1 MVKTLLNLC
10 DLFSNKVAD
19 IVQELLSHLPVLD
32 KPPTDGLP
40 KLEDVI
46 EAHSRGEYEGVD
58 SVHVSARIG
67 DIMTDP
73 EYNRGDN
80 LRYGNQERDLNG
92 MGGFSYQAAGTLVGF
107 LRPDGCRYVLVIT
120 QGNNRVSMLY
130 AVTRSKSARIPVLVI
145 FHKPG
150 ISQEEMVRVES
161 ENHNADCNFRSNQS
175 TDEKFK
181 SAYFS
186 EQKWAKLIYNF
197 LKPFG
202 IGIAGT
208 LEDAKFNCTSHSYID
223 KARKE
228 AGDEF
233 VKRFLETHVDVFSA
247 DNCEKEVFGNFVRGG
262 SFFLSTFSAHIAEV
276 DEKNGGIDS
285 FGDMMRHYFADRE
298 KEALSTRKILE
309 KNGAPKSAISSVPV
323 KKCLTQADITQGNRV
338 IKGYSLFVC
347 RFVSIYNEY
356 CKEQELIFNQTYA
369 TAIPVVEGKTFA
381 NFIKKED
388 PILRPSFIDVA
399 KNPVVHKD

>member
-1 MVKTLLNLC
+1 MAKQLLNLC
-10 DLFSNKVAD
+10 DLYTNKVVD
-19 IVQELLSHLPVLD
+19 VVQGLLSDLDVLD
-32 KPPTDGLP
+32 KAPIDGLP

-58 SVHVSARIG
+58 SIHVSARIG

-80 LRYGNQERDLNG
+80 LRYGNQERDLNA
-92 MGGFSYQAAGTLVGF
+92 MGGFSYRAAGTLVGF
-107 LRPDGCRYVLVIT
+107 LRPGGVAVAT
-120 QGNNRVSMLY
+120 QGNNRISMLY
-130 AVTRSKSARIPVLVI
+130 AVTQDRSSRVPFLLN
-145 FHKPG
+145 FHKPL
-150 ISQEEMVRVES
+150 ISYKEMIRVEA

-186 EQKWAKLIYNF
+186 MQKWAHLIFNF
-197 LKPFG
+197 LKPFN

-208 LEDAKFNCTSHSYID
+208 LEGAKFNCTSHSYID

-233 VKRFLETHVDVFSA
+233 VKRFLNAHVDVFSA

-262 SFFLSTFSAHIAEV
+262 SSFLSTFSAHIAEV

-298 KEALSTRKILE
+298 KEALETRKLLE
-309 KNGAPKSAISSVPV
+309 QSGAPKSAIASVPV

-356 CKEQELIFNQTYA
+356 CNEQELKFNQTYA
-369 TAIPVVEGKTFA
+369 TAIPIVDGKTFA
-381 NFIKKED
+381 SFIKDED
-388 PILRPSFIDVA
+388 AILRPSFIDVA
-399 KNPVVHKD
+399 KNPVIHKD

>member
-1 MVKTLLNLC
+1 MAVSTLLNLC
-10 DLFSNKVAD
+10 DLYSNKVVD
-19 IVQELLSHLPVLD
+19 IVKELLSHLPVLD
-32 KPPTDGLP
+32 KAPVQGLP
-40 KLEDVI
+40 LLEDVI

-73 EYNRGDN
+73 YYNRGDN
-80 LRYGNQERDLNG
+80 LRYGNQERDLNA
-92 MGGFSYQAAGTLVGF
+92 MRGFSHRAAGTLVGF
-107 LRPDGCRYVLVIT
+107 LRPGGVTVAT
-120 QGNNRVSMLY
+120 QGNNRISMLF
-130 AVTRSKSARIPVLVI
+130 AVTQDRSSRISFLLN

-150 ISQEEMVRVES
+150 ISLDEMVRVEA

-181 SAYFS
+181 SAYYS

-197 LKPFG
+197 LAPFG
-202 IGIAGT
+202 IGIADT
-208 LEDAKFNCTSHSYID
+208 LDGAKFKCASHTYVD

-233 VKRFLETHVDVFSA
+233 VQRFLKTHVDVFSA
-247 DNCEKEVFGNFVRGG
+247 DNCDKEIYGNFVRGG
-262 SFFLSTFSAHIAEV
+262 SSFLSTFSAHIAEV
-276 DEKNGGIDS
+276 DDKNGGIDS

-298 KEALSTRKILE
+298 REALATRKILE
-309 KNGAPKSAISSVPV
+309 KSGAPKQAIASVPV
-323 KKCLTQADITQGNRV
+323 KKCLTQADITQGNRI

-356 CKEQELIFNQTYA
+356 CKDQGLKFNQTYA
-369 TAIPVVEGKTFA
+369 TAIPIVEGKTFA

-388 PILRPSFIDVA
+388 PILRPSFIDIA
-399 KNPVVHKD
+399 TNPVVHKD

>member
-1 MVKTLLNLC
+1 MAKQLLNLC
-10 DLFSNKVAD
+10 DLYTNKVVD
-19 IVQELLSHLPVLD
+19 IVQGLLSELDVLD
-32 KPPTDGLP
+32 KAPIDGLP

-46 EAHSRGEYEGVD
+46 EAHSRGEHEGVD
-58 SVHVSARIG
+58 SIHVSARIG

-80 LRYGNQERDLNG
+80 LRYGNQERDLNA
-92 MGGFSYQAAGTLVGF
+92 MGGFSYQAAGTLVAF
-107 LRPDGCRYVLVIT
+107 LRPGGITVAT
-120 QGNNRVSMLY
+120 QGNNRISMLY
-130 AVTRSKSARIPVLVI
+130 AVTQNKSTRIPILLI
-145 FHKPG
+145 FHESG
-150 ISQEEMVRVES
+150 INHEKMVRVES
-161 ENHNADCNFRSNQS
+161 ENHNADCNFRSTQS

-186 EQKWAKLIYNF
+186 EQKWAKLIYSF

-233 VKRFLETHVDVFSA
+233 VKRFLESHVDVFSA
-247 DNCEKEVFGNFVRGG
+247 DNCQKEVFGNFVRGG
-262 SFFLSTFSAHIAEV
+262 ASFLSTFSAHIAEV

-285 FGDMMRHYFADRE
+285 FSDMMRHYFADRE
-298 KEALSTRKILE
+298 KEALETRKILE
-309 KNGAPKSAISSVPV
+309 KNGAPKSAIASVPV

-356 CKEQELIFNQTYA
+356 CNEQELKFNQTYA
-369 TAIPVVEGKTFA
+369 TAIPIVDGKTFA
-381 NFIKKED
+381 SFIKDED

>member
-1 MVKTLLNLC
+1 MAKQLLNLC
-10 DLFSNKVAD
+10 DLYTNKVVD
-19 IVQELLSHLPVLD
+19 VVQGLLSELDVLD
-32 KPPTDGLP
+32 KAPIDGLP

-46 EAHSRGEYEGVD
+46 EAHSRGEHEGVD
-58 SVHVSARIG
+58 SIHVSARIG

-80 LRYGNQERDLNG
+80 LRYGNQERDLNA
-92 MGGFSYQAAGTLVGF
+92 MRGFSYQAAGTLVAF
-107 LRPDGCRYVLVIT
+107 LRPGGITVAT
-120 QGNNRVSMLY
+120 QGNNRISMLY
-130 AVTRSKSARIPVLVI
+130 AVTQNKSTRIPILLI
-145 FHKPG
+145 FHESG
-150 ISQEEMVRVES
+150 INHEEMVRVES
-161 ENHNADCNFRSNQS
+161 ENHNADCNFRSTQS

-186 EQKWAKLIYNF
+186 EQKWAKLIYTF

-233 VKRFLETHVDVFSA
+233 VKRFLESHVDVFSA
-247 DNCEKEVFGNFVRGG
+247 DNCQKEVFGNFVRGG
-262 SFFLSTFSAHIAEV
+262 ASFLSTFSAHIAEV

-285 FGDMMRHYFADRE
+285 FSDMMRHYFADRE
-298 KEALSTRKILE
+298 KEALETRKILE

-381 NFIKKED
+381 NFIKDED

>member
-1 MVKTLLNLC
+1 MAKQLLNLC
-10 DLFSNKVAD
+10 DLYTNKVVD
-19 IVQELLSHLPVLD
+19 VVQGLLSDLDVLD
-32 KPPTDGLP
+32 KAPIDGLP

-46 EAHSRGEYEGVD
+46 EAHSRGEHKGVD
-58 SVHVSARIG
+58 SIHVSARIG

-80 LRYGNQERDLNG
+80 LRYGNQERDLNA
-92 MGGFSYQAAGTLVGF
+92 MRGFSYQAAGTLVAF
-107 LRPDGCRYVLVIT
+107 LRPGGITVAT
-120 QGNNRVSMLY
+120 QGNNRISMLY
-130 AVTRSKSARIPVLVI
+130 AVTQNKSTRIPILLI
-145 FHKPG
+145 FHESG
-150 ISQEEMVRVES
+150 INHEEMVRVES
-161 ENHNADCNFRSNQS
+161 ENHNADCNFRSTQS

-186 EQKWAKLIYNF
+186 EQKWAKLIYSF

-233 VKRFLETHVDVFSA
+233 VKRFLESHVDVFSA
-247 DNCEKEVFGNFVRGG
+247 PNCQKEVFGNFVRGG
-262 SFFLSTFSAHIAEV
+262 ASFLSTFSAHIAEV

-285 FGDMMRHYFADRE
+285 FSDMMRHYFADRE
-298 KEALSTRKILE
+298 KEALETRKILE
-309 KNGAPKSAISSVPV
+309 QTGAPKSAIASVPV

-356 CKEQELIFNQTYA
+356 CNEQELKFNQTYA
-369 TAIPVVEGKTFA
+369 TAIPIVDGKTFA
-381 NFIKKED
+381 SFIKDED

>member
-1 MVKTLLNLC
+1 MAKQLLNLC
-10 DLFSNKVAD
+10 DLYTNKVVD
-19 IVQELLSHLPVLD
+19 VVQGLLSELDVLD
-32 KPPTDGLP
+32 KAPIDGLP

-46 EAHSRGEYEGVD
+46 EAHSRGEHEGVD
-58 SVHVSARIG
+58 SIHVSARIG

-80 LRYGNQERDLNG
+80 LRYGNQERDLNA
-92 MGGFSYQAAGTLVGF
+92 MRGFSYQAAGTLVAF
-107 LRPDGCRYVLVIT
+107 LRPGGITVAT
-120 QGNNRVSMLY
+120 QGNNRISMLF
-130 AVTRSKSARIPVLVI
+130 AVTQNKSTRIPILLI
-145 FHKPG
+145 FHESG
-150 ISQEEMVRVES
+150 INHEEMVRVES
-161 ENHNADCNFRSNQS
+161 ENHNADCNFRSTQS

-186 EQKWAKLIYNF
+186 EQKWAKLIYTF

-233 VKRFLETHVDVFSA
+233 VKRFLESHVDVFSA
-247 DNCEKEVFGNFVRGG
+247 DNCQKEVFGNFVRGG
-262 SFFLSTFSAHIAEV
+262 ASFLSTFSAHIAEV

-285 FGDMMRHYFADRE
+285 FSDMMRHYFADRE
-298 KEALSTRKILE
+298 KEALETRKILE

>member
-1 MVKTLLNLC
+1 MKTLLNLC
-10 DLFSNKVAD
+10 DLFSDKVAD

-32 KPPTDGLP
+32 KAPTDGLL

-73 EYNRGDN
+73 EYNRGNN

-92 MGGFSYQAAGTLVGF
+92 MGGFSYRAAGTLVGF
-107 LRPDGCRYVLVIT
+107 LRPGRVTVAT
-120 QGNNRVSMLY
+120 QGNNRISMLF
-130 AVTRSKSARIPVLVI
+130 AVTRERSSRVPFLLN
-145 FHKPG
+145 FHKPL
-150 ISQEEMVRVES
+150 ITHKEMIRVES

-208 LEDAKFNCTSHSYID
+208 LEGAKFNCTSHSYVD

-262 SFFLSTFSAHIAEV
+262 SFFLSTFSTLIADV
-276 DEKNGGIDS
+276 NEKNDGIDS

-298 KEALSTRKILE
+298 KEALATRKILE
-309 KNGAPKSAISSVPV
+309 KSGAPKQAIASVPV
-323 KKCLTQADITQGNRV
+323 KKCLTQG
-338 IKGYSLFVC
+338 
-347 RFVSIYNEY
+347 
-356 CKEQELIFNQTYA
+356 
-369 TAIPVVEGKTFA
+369 
-381 NFIKKED
+381 
-388 PILRPSFIDVA
+388 
-399 KNPVVHKD
+399 

>member
-10 DLFSNKVAD
+10 DLFSNKVSD

-32 KPPTDGLP
+32 KAPIDGLP

-80 LRYGNQERDLNG
+80 LRYGNQERDLNA

-107 LRPDGCRYVLVIT
+107 LRPYGRRYVLVIT

-130 AVTRSKSARIPVLVI
+130 AVTRSKSARVPILLI

-150 ISQEEMVRVES
+150 ISHEEMVRVES

-208 LEDAKFNCTSHSYID
+208 LEGAKFSCTSHGYID
-223 KARKE
+223 RARKE

-233 VKRFLETHVDVFSA
+233 VKRFLEIHVDVFSA

-262 SFFLSTFSAHIAEV
+262 SSFLSTFSAHINEV
-276 DEKNGGIDS
+276 NEKNGGIDS
-285 FGDMMRHYFADRE
+285 FSDMMHHYFANRE
-298 KEALSTRKILE
+298 KDAIAARKMLE
-309 KNGAPKSAISSVPV
+309 LTNASKAAIASVIV
-323 KKCLTQADITQGNRV
+323 NKCLTQADITQGNRL
-338 IKGYSLFVC
+338 IKGYTLFVC

-356 CKEQELIFNQTYA
+356 CKNQGLNWNDTYA
-369 TAIPVVEGKTFA
+369 TAIPIKDGKTFA
-381 NFIKKED
+381 SFIKDVD
-388 PILRPSFIDVA
+388 PILRPSFIEVA
-399 KNPVVHKD
+399 KTGVVHKD